1 MRNHIL
7 DNDIS
12 EIVTK
17 LVSLCVD
24 NNVTSTE
31 SFIGYSKQVV
41 MENGDEY
48 NPSNGEQG
56 IIMLQR
62 ALSDERDCYLLDEPE
77 LGMGSSYIDATIL
90 PIIMDLA
97 KRRKY
102 VVVATH
108 NANLAVRTL
117 PYMSIYRTHSNGQF
131 GTYTG
136 NPFNDQ
142 LVNITDPTDIMSWT
156 EESLRTLEGSEK
168 AFYERKNIYESKN
181 N

>member
-1 MRNHIL
+1 MATMEEEYARGPGGRPQHYHKKSHGESL
-7 DNDIS
+7 LA
-12 EIVTK
+12 
-17 LVSLCVD
+17 LVQNQFWGQSL
-24 NNVTSTE
+24 
-31 SFIGYSKQVV
+31 
-41 MENGDEY
+41 
-48 NPSNGEQG
+48 
-56 IIMLQR
+56 
-62 ALSDERDCYLLDEPE
+62 YLLDEPE

-117 PYMSIYRTHSNGQF
+117 PYMSIYRTHSNGQYE
-131 GTYTG
+131 TYTG

-142 LVNITDPTDIMSWT
+142 LVSVTDPTDIMSWT